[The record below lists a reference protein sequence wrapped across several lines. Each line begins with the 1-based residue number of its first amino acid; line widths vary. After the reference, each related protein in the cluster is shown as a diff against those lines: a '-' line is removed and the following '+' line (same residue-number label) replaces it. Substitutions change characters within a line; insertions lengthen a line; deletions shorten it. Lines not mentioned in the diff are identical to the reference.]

1 MMVHMAECA
10 FEESRLA
17 GSHHGI
23 GYAMAR
29 VGMRYVTMERHVT
42 WRCITLHH
50 IASRY
55 LRAARDVEV
64 RIDDND
70 LTRSLFGTDRKKN
83 RNRFRNAGSAAVASQ
98 VVVVCSARRRSLHDD
113 LARSLA
119 KPYQT
124 EVARGILLHAMT
136 LHYVT

>member
-1 MMVHMAECA
+1 M
-10 FEESRLA
+10 
-17 GSHHGI
+17 
-23 GYAMAR
+23 
-29 VGMRYVTMERHVT
+29 
-42 WRCITLHH
+42 
-50 IASRY
+50 
-55 LRAARDVEV
+55 EV

-70 LTRSLFGTDRKKN
+70 LTRSLFGTVRKN
-83 RNRFRNAGSAAVASQ
+83 FRNRFRNAGSAAVASQ

>member
-1 MMVHMAECA
+1 MRGHV
-10 FEESRLA
+10 LA
-17 GSHHGI
+17 CDMLPWS
-23 GYAMAR
+23 M
-29 VGMRYVTMERHVT
+29 T
-42 WRCITLHH
+42 WRYIILHH
-50 IASRY
+50 IASHY

-70 LTRSLFGTDRKKN
+70 LTRSLFGTVQKN
-83 RNRFRNAGSAAVASQ
+83 FRNRFRNAGSAAVASQ

-124 EVARGILLHAMT
+124 EVARGILLHAMA